1 MYVCYEFNYFNAA
14 IYTVHDVCAIIS
26 HSSIY
31 KYTKTMTSQKFL
43 CEMNNCYMTY
53 LVVPH
58 INDRLSI
65 NCKAF
70 DIVI

>member
-1 MYVCYEFNYFNAA
+1 MYAMNLISLMQPY
-14 IYTVHDVCAIIS
+14 IHDVCAIIS

-31 KYTKTMTSQKFL
+31 KYAKTMTSQKIL
-43 CEMNNCYMTY
+43 REMNNRYMTY

-58 INDRLSI
+58 INDRQSI

-70 DIVI
+70 DIII